1 MRRGVGAHA
10 FSIAGTTPWLCGF
23 GAEGGDGIE
32 KKEADFAPQQNS
44 IDEIII
50 NIFCTQSLENN
61 RPRVASGP
69 FHQGYVRPLAHNR
82 RGSLPPSLTLAHTHA
97 HALI

>member
-10 FSIAGTTPWLCGF
+10 LSIVGTAPWLCGF
-23 GAEGGDGIE
+23 GAEGGDGVE

-50 NIFCTQSLENN
+50 NIILHILFENN
-61 RPRVASGP
+61 RPRAASGP
-69 FHQGYVRPLAHNR
+69 FHQGYVRPLARNR
-82 RGSLPPSLTLAHTHA
+82 RVSLPPSLTLAHTRA
-97 HALI
+97 HSLI